1 MKTHTD
7 HRPTSLPA
15 YFLGRPASLWMQ
27 AQSPERAKGRR
38 RQSLLEPAQ
47 RLSERRSLYAHL
59 GPHDRDGGSG
69 DVGRHHHTER

>member
-15 YFLGRPASLWMQ
+15 YILGRPASLWMQ

-38 RQSLLEPAQ
+38 RQSL
-47 RLSERRSLYAHL
+47 
-59 GPHDRDGGSG
+59 
-69 DVGRHHHTER
+69 